1 MDAKL
6 AKTCRVLI
14 IDEQVLAQGYIK
26 YSLEELGFRDIT
38 YVDKANAALKII
50 EEEHFDL
57 IVCSYNLKKDQDGYY
72 LYDQLKNS
80 HALPLTTAFIFISA
94 DTNSELVH
102 SIIELQPDD
111 FLAKPFSVKDLDKRL
126 SRVLKRKKVL
136 NPIYRLMDKDDFV
149 NALDAIEEFLTR
161 PEFAEFF
168 PLALKTKGELL
179 LACDKAREAKEFYH
193 AVINVQPFTWARLG
207 LVNALIKLDEDE
219 EAEKLILQLAF
230 KPDSQLVAYDLLC
243 GLNVKLQDFESALE
257 AILMAAEISPRNL
270 RRHRVAINLSR
281 LTHDYETQFEA
292 AKRIVKFAKHSIH
305 DMPQNYINVAR
316 AGIDF
321 AMTADEQETSN
332 LIKQANDYIRQFQ
345 QAFPKSE
352 LQEQIKVVNAR
363 LLYLQDEKERARALV
378 EQLSE
383 EPNQSQDL
391 EDLLDKAKAFH
402 TLGLYDRCQ
411 NVLDEIERRC
421 RLTPEHGELFLH
433 YIQQEKREKAEIRQT
448 PKELNNS
455 AVDFY
460 QSGQLEEAL
469 KAFRQA
475 YSLMPKNPSIAL
487 NLLQAIAMKV
497 REQGLSEGAASM
509 VERCILTIENG
520 KLNDEQEER
529 YLKVKSFLQEA
540 V

>member
-1 MDAKL
+1 MDSKL
-6 AKTCRVLI
+6 AKACRVLI

-38 YVDKANAALKII
+38 YVDKANAALNTI

-94 DTNSELVH
+94 DTSSELVH

-126 SRVLKRKKVL
+126 SRVLKRKKAL
-136 NPIYRLMDKDDFV
+136 LPIYELMDKDDFIR
-149 NALDAIEEFLTR
+149 ALDAIEEFLTR
-161 PEFAEFF
+161 PEHAEFF

-179 LACDKAREAKEFYH
+179 LACDRAKDAKEFYF
-193 AVINVQPFTWARLG
+193 AIINVQPFTWAKLG

-243 GLNVKLQDFESALE
+243 GLHVKQQDFESALE
-257 AILMAAEISPRNL
+257 AVLMAAEISPRNL
-270 RRHRVAINLSR
+270 RRHRMAINLSR

-305 DMPQNYINVAR
+305 DKPQNYINVAR
-316 AGIDF
+316 AGIDY
-321 AMTADEQETSN
+321 AMTADEQETAQ
-332 LIKQANDYIRQFQ
+332 LVKQANDYIRQFQ
-345 QAFPKSE
+345 QAFPKTE
-352 LQEQIKVVNAR
+352 LQEQMKVVNAR

-378 EQLSE
+378 EQISE
-383 EPNQSQDL
+383 EHYEGQDL
-391 EDLLDKAKAFH
+391 EDLLDKAKVFH
-402 TLGLYDRCQ
+402 ALGLYDRCQ
-411 NVLDEIERRC
+411 SVLEEIEKRC
-421 RLTPEHGELFLH
+421 KHNPEHGELFLR
-433 YIQQEKREKAEIRQT
+433 YVRQEKQERADILYS
-448 PKELNNS
+448 PKELNNN

-460 QSGQLEEAL
+460 QSGQLDDAL
-469 KAFRQA
+469 KTFRQA

-487 NLLQAIAMKV
+487 NLLQAIAMKS
-497 REQGLSEGAASM
+497 REQGLSENASNM
-509 VERCILTIENG
+509 VRRCILTIENG
-520 KLNDEQEER
+520 KLSEEQEER
-529 YLKVKSFLQEA
+529 YMKVKSFLEEA